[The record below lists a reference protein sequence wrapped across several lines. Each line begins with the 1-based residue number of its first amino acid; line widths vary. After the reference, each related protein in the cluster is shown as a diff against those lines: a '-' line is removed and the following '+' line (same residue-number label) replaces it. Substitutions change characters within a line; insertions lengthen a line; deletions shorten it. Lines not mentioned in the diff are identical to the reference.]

1 MSKGQMQYKVLL
13 VDDEPWNRDILR
25 NLGAWAELGMIVAGE
40 AEDGQEALQ
49 LIGQLQPHIIITD
62 MRMPGTD
69 GVELLQTLS
78 AQYPMIKVIVVSG
91 YDDFNYAKHAIRH
104 RAADYLLKP
113 VNPEELNAVLAKCL
127 RELEK
132 TAYGPES
139 WEAYSSAFA
148 SEFSVFQHQLRLRF
162 NDLNAAGLQEL
173 FQQLENTLEV
183 TGIHRPQQ
191 LGRIVYELQTLH
203 TELCVTNALCEQ
215 HSSSAVLPPA
225 HILSSISTAVE
236 WVAASYE
243 QALEQLIAQRKFKNR
258 LNLDEVK
265 QYIEQHC
272 MELITL
278 EQLAQ
283 IFFVSKEYMSKVFKR
298 EYGVNVSDYIVQLRM
313 ARAKEWVLD
322 DQIPF
327 KHIAEMTGYED
338 VSYFYRVFKKH
349 FGLSPGEMRK
359 SHTNSFD

>member
-1 MSKGQMQYKVLL
+1 MNKEQMQYKVLL

-113 VNPEELNAVLAKCL
+113 VNPEELNAVLAKCQ

-139 WEAYSSAFA
+139 WEPYSSAFA
-148 SEFSVFQHQLRLRF
+148 SEFAVFQHQLRLRF
-162 NDLNAAGLQEL
+162 NDLNTVGLLEL
-173 FQQLENTLEV
+173 FQQLKSTLMGTE
-183 TGIHRPQQ
+183 IYRPQQ
-191 LGRIVYELQTLH
+191 LGRIVYELQTLL
-203 TELCVTNALCEQ
+203 TELCRTNALCEQ
-215 HSSSAVLPPA
+215 QPSSAVLPPV

-283 IFFVSKEYMSKVFKR
+283 IFFVSKEYMSKVYKR

-322 DQIPF
+322 DQVPF

-359 SHTNSFD
+359 GHTNSFD